1 MLKRTLVVLVLLPI
15 GLFLILLGGWA
26 FAALITLVL
35 GLAGWEYCQV
45 FRVGGLKP
53 AAAIVIGGIILFSL
67 GRAQNGFESSPVVLS
82 LVILAAMAY
91 HLVAFERGSDQAGTD
106 FGVTLGGALY
116 LGWIGAYLISVR
128 DLPDGQWW
136 LLLIL
141 PAVWFADSAAYIVG
155 SRIGKH
161 KMAPRLS
168 PKKSWEGYIAGVVF
182 GTLGT
187 ALLAMLFRS
196 YLGPDTAITPWM
208 GLLLG
213 FVLSTLTTLGD
224 LGESM
229 IKRQVGVKDTGH
241 LLPGHGGAFD
251 RIDSWLWAAVLGY
264 YLVIWLVYS

>member
-1 MLKRTLVVLVLLPI
+1 
-15 GLFLILLGGWA
+15 
-26 FAALITLVL
+26 
-35 GLAGWEYCQV
+35 
-45 FRVGGLKP
+45 
-53 AAAIVIGGIILFSL
+53 
-67 GRAQNGFESSPVVLS
+67 
-82 LVILAAMAY
+82 
-91 HLVAFERGSDQAGTD
+91 
-106 FGVTLGGALY
+106 
-116 LGWIGAYLISVR
+116 LISVR
-128 DLPDGQWW
+128 NLPEGQWW

-187 ALLAMLFRS
+187 ALLAMLFQN
-196 YLGPDTAITPWM
+196 YLKPDTAITPWI

-213 FVLSTLTTLGD
+213 FILSTLTTLGD

-229 IKRQVGVKDTGH
+229 IKRQVGVKDTGR

-264 YLVIWLVYS
+264 YLVSWLVYS